1 MSVSKGLLITV
12 VFAFFVFSCSLRNMM
27 VAETVSIIGD
37 GIGAFERDDDLE
49 MLEKAFPGA
58 IKLLEAFLETSPDN
72 PDALVLVARFYGI
85 YTFLFLE
92 EKLEVAFFKHRA
104 SGKMPTIRQK
114 EEISRLKKKAGGY
127 YRKGAA
133 YALRALE
140 LNHGPSDDRL
150 KRVST
155 RNDFFR
161 ALSGNDV
168 PALFWYGFNTGAFVN
183 LNRDSVKAV
192 SKAHLAEMAMRR
204 VIALEPG
211 YDRGGAHLFLLSY
224 YASRP
229 PMLGGNPEAAM
240 AHYRHLKTIAGDG
253 YLLADLYYARY
264 YLYQKQD
271 RETYRAVLTKII
283 EYPDT
288 PSEFRLYNRIAAV
301 RAKRY
306 LDAIDDMFEKR
317 TR

>member
-1 MSVSKGLLITV
+1 MIVT
-12 VFAFFVFSCSLRNMM
+12 
-27 VAETVSIIGD
+27 ETVGIIGD
-37 GIGAFERDDDLE
+37 GIAAFERDDDLE

-72 PDALVLVARFYGI
+72 PDALVLLARFYGS
-85 YTFLFLE
+85 YTFLFFE
-92 EKLEVAFFKHRA
+92 EKLEAAFFNHRA
-104 SGKMPTIRQK
+104 SGKMPTIRQRQ
-114 EEISRLKKKAGGY
+114 EISRLRKTAGGY

-133 YALRALE
+133 YAFRALE
-140 LNHGPSDDRL
+140 VNHGPCSERL
-150 KRVST
+150 KTVST

-161 ALSGNDV
+161 ALTGDDV

-192 SKAHLAEMAMRR
+192 SKAHLAEKAMRR
-204 VIALEPG
+204 VIELEPG
-211 YDRGGAHLFLLSY
+211 YDRGGAHFFLLSY

-229 PMLGGNPEAAM
+229 PMLGGNPKVAL
-240 AHYRHLKTIAGDG
+240 AHYHHLKKIAGDG

-271 RETYRAVLTKII
+271 REKYRAILTKII
-283 EYPDT
+283 GYPDT
-288 PSEFRLYNRIAAV
+288 PSDFRLYNRIAAV

-306 LDAIDDMFEKR
+306 LDAIDYMFSDKG
-317 TR
+317 